1 MKLPDVGADDI
12 KVGGDENAEDM
23 KLPDTKS
30 RYKLED
36 QVLRKMFRENKQFNT
51 RIIQNKK
58 KDSINGCCKK
68 TRYPPSGYD

>member
-1 MKLPDVGADDI
+1 
-12 KVGGDENAEDM
+12 M
-23 KLPDTKS
+23 KLPDTKN

-36 QVLRKMFRENKQFNT
+36 QVLRKMFRENRRYNT